1 MFELLGYIVMA
12 WLLYR
17 LINAWVIVQNIKS
30 AMADTVQELEPG
42 RELMV
47 VFEKVEQ
54 NGHSVVLCFD
64 QENNFVAQGATQ
76 EEVIKLACQR
86 YPAVNISTYKNEE
99 LQWIKTKSEKS
110 LPNG

>member
-17 LINAWVIVQNIKS
+17 LITAGLTVHHVKS
-30 AMADTVQELEPG
+30 PTAESIEQHHK
-42 RELMV
+42 MV
-47 VFEKVEQ
+47 VFEQVEQ
-54 NGHSVVLCFD
+54 NGHNVVLCYD
-64 QENNFVAQGATQ
+64 IDNNFVAQADTKEQ
-76 EEVIKLACQR
+76 VIALAQQR
-86 YPAVNISTYKNEE
+86 YPKINISTYKNEE

>member
-30 AMADTVQELEPG
+30 ALADTVKNTEQQHQK
-42 RELMV
+42 MV
-47 VFEKVEQ
+47 VFEQIEQ
-54 NGHSVVLCFD
+54 NGYNVVLCYD
-64 QENNFVAQGATQ
+64 VDNNFIAQGATKEQ
-76 EEVIKLACQR
+76 VIVLAQQR
-86 YPAVNISTYKNEE
+86 YPSVNISTYRNEE